1 MGLRYNNDDEERV
14 PKFGQGGVLESLNVN
29 NNANQSG
36 PASTG
41 SSSNQGDPRK
51 KVVINFADHYNQQ
64 KIAQL

>member
-1 MGLRYNNDDEERV
+1 MGLRYINEDDDRV
-14 PKFGQGGVLESLNVN
+14 PKFGQGGVLESLNYN

-51 KVVINFADHYNQQ
+51 KVVINFAEHYN
-64 KIAQL
+64 